1 MNPEAGKWCVIAGA
15 AGALGHLA
23 IQYAKQMGL
32 KVLGI
37 DGHGLGKE
45 NFCMKMGAD
54 AFVDFTTE
62 DFVESVLARTDGGAD
77 YILVLS
83 PHQSAYEYV
92 VPPICGCKSLTSLSC
107 SAAGQYANFKAQIM
121 AVGIGNSCMSLRPIL
136 KKDLII
142 RSNETGTKADMQS
155 ALDICAQGKV
165 VPEVEMV
172 ELGDI
177 NAALDRVKS
186 GQVMGKLILD
196 LGSEKVD

>member
-1 MNPEAGKWCVIAGA
+1 
-15 AGALGHLA
+15 
-23 IQYAKQMGL
+23 MGL

-83 PHQSAYEYV
+83 PHQSAYD
-92 VPPICGCKSLTSLSC
+92 
-107 SAAGQYANFKAQIM
+107 AAGQYANFKAQIM